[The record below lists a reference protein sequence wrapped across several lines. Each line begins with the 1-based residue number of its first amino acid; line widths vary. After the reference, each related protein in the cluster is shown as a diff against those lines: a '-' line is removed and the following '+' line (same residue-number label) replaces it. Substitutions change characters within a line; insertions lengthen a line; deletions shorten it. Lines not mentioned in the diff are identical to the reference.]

1 MKKVLQFFTESKAE
15 LKKVVWPKKDEVIK
29 STGVVI
35 IVVILISVFL
45 FISDLSIEFIMDFF
59 WK

>member
-1 MKKVLQFFTESKAE
+1 MKKIFQFFTESKAE

-29 STGVVI
+29 STGVVVV
-35 IVVILISVFL
+35 VVIFISLFL
-45 FISDLSIEFIMDFF
+45 FVADQGIEAFMNIF